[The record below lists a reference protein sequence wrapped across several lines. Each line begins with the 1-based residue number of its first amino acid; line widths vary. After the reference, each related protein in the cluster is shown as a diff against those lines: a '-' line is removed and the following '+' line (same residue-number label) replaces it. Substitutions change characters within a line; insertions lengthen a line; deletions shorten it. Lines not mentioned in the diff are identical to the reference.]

1 MKYVPFLIGGAL
13 LLWAILFGV
22 QRMDAARR
30 GVCGEQ
36 QRILDPAEIKQ
47 AAVRHELKTFPPSVP
62 VSLEDLGEGRSVQ
75 TWAVP
80 ANAERFA
87 SVDDFLTRLPDGAHI
102 EQGGADGKR
111 LSGPSALLGVEYYL
125 VRLHYPVR
133 FEQDGK
139 IRSIPHESYVSV
151 TRCGKVVTYGTPL
164 DPLKAGVD
172 FGVYRT
178 STC

>member
-13 LLWAILFGV
+13 LLWAILVGG

-62 VSLEDLGEGRSVQ
+62 VSLEDLGEGRTVQ

-87 SVDDFLTRLPDGAHI
+87 SVDDFLTRLPDGARI
-102 EQGGADGKR
+102 VQGGADGKP
-111 LSGPSALLGVEYYL
+111 LSGLSALFGVEYYL

-151 TRCGKVVTYGTPL
+151 TRCGKVMTL
-164 DPLKAGVD
+164 
-172 FGVYRT
+172 
-178 STC
+178 

>member
-62 VSLEDLGEGRSVQ
+62 VNLEDLGEGRSVQ

-80 ANAERFA
+80 ANAVADSSRHTRPA
-87 SVDDFLTRLPDGAHI
+87 SQPMPLLIPCFLLPLRLT
-102 EQGGADGKR
+102 
-111 LSGPSALLGVEYYL
+111 PSPCRPAPPRTPRSV
-125 VRLHYPVR
+125 PV
-133 FEQDGK
+133 
-139 IRSIPHESYVSV
+139 
-151 TRCGKVVTYGTPL
+151 
-164 DPLKAGVD
+164 
-172 FGVYRT
+172 
-178 STC
+178 

>member
-1 MKYVPFLIGGAL
+1 M
-13 LLWAILFGV
+13 
-22 QRMDAARR
+22 
-30 GVCGEQ
+30 
-36 QRILDPAEIKQ
+36 
-47 AAVRHELKTFPPSVP
+47 
-62 VSLEDLGEGRSVQ
+62 
-75 TWAVP
+75 P

-111 LSGPSALLGVEYYL
+111 LSGLSALLGVEYYL